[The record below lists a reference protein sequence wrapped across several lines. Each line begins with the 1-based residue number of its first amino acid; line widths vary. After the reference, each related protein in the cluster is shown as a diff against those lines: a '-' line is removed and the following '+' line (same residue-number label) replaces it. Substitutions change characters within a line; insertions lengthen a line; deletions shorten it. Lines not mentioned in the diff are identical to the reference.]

1 LQTNLFGQTFYTL
14 VGFHGAHVA
23 VGVLWLLV
31 LCVASFMGRLPER
44 RCLSV
49 ELCGLYWHFVDVVWI
64 VIFTLVYLL
73 EGVKGA

>member
-1 LQTNLFGQTFYTL
+1 M
-14 VGFHGAHVA
+14 HVT
-23 VGVLWLLV
+23 VGVLWLLA
-31 LCVASFMGRLPER
+31 LAGASLAGRLPQT

-49 ELCGLYWHFVDVVWI
+49 ELCGLYWHFVDVVWV